1 MIGHY
6 DSQRIIFRIKS
17 QSCKRSFQGSQRTR
31 WAQWLPR
38 ACRKTKGHK
47 FVSKQTQ
54 HLFPCFATKEN
65 EWISI
70 RRHQILTKQEMPALN
85 PDETYLVFARDF
97 TKAVGSE
104 GL

>member
-1 MIGHY
+1 M
-6 DSQRIIFRIKS
+6 
-17 QSCKRSFQGSQRTR
+17 
-31 WAQWLPR
+31 WA
-38 ACRKTKGHK
+38 
-47 FVSKQTQ
+47 
-54 HLFPCFATKEN
+54 CFATKEN